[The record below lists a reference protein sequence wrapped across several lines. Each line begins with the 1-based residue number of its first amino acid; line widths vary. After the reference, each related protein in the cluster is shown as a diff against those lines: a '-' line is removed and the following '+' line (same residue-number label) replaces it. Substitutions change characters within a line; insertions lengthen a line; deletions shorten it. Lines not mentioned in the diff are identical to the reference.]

1 MGGDGA
7 MRVFVDTNVVVD
19 FLGKREPFFHDA
31 AIIFEMG
38 RLGKIDVVVSALT
51 IVNCAYI
58 LRKQFSNVV
67 TLNKIEDF
75 CQMLRISPID
85 RTVIL
90 NALSSRP
97 ADYEDAVQYNS
108 AKFFSP
114 DVIITRDKTG
124 FKEYGVLTMSP
135 VEFVNEC
142 QKQ

>member
-1 MGGDGA
+1 

-19 FLGKREPFFHDA
+19 FMGKREPFFLDA

-38 RLGKIDVVVSALT
+38 RLGKIDVVVSSLT

-75 CQMLRISPID
+75 CQMLKISPVD
-85 RTVIL
+85 RNVIL
-90 NALSSRP
+90 NAISSRP
-97 ADYEDAVQYNS
+97 ADYEDAVQYFS
-108 AKFFSP
+108 AKSFAP

-124 FKEYGVLTMSP
+124 FKEYGVLAMSP
-135 VEFVNEC
+135 AEFINLC

>member
-1 MGGDGA
+1 
-7 MRVFVDTNVVVD
+7 MRVFVDTNIVVD
-19 FLGKREPFFHDA
+19 FLGKRDPFFHDA
-31 AIIFEMG
+31 AIIFEMS
-38 RLGKIDVVVSALT
+38 RLGKIEVVVSSLT

-97 ADYEDAVQYNS
+97 ADYEDAVQYFS
-108 AKFFSP
+108 AKSFTP

-124 FKEYGVLTMSP
+124 FKEYGALVMSP
-135 VEFVNEC
+135 MEFVNEC

>member
-1 MGGDGA
+1 

-19 FLGKREPFFHDA
+19 FLGKRDPFFHDA

-38 RLGKIDVVVSALT
+38 RLGKIEVVVSSLT
-51 IVNCAYI
+51 IVNCAYV

-67 TLNKIEDF
+67 TLDKIEDF
-75 CQMLRISPID
+75 CRMLKISPID
-85 RTVIL
+85 RNVIL

-97 ADYEDAVQYNS
+97 TDYEDAVQYFS
-108 AKFFSP
+108 AKSFTP

-124 FKEYGVLTMSP
+124 FKEYGALVMSP
-135 VEFVNEC
+135 MEFVNEC